1 VTPLLGQLAALTT
14 AGLWSTTALLFETA
28 GKRVGSAV
36 VNRTRLLF
44 ALLLL
49 LSLHQ
54 GLRGAPLPLDA
65 GLNRWGWLGL
75 SAVLGLVVGDGA
87 LFQSYLLIG
96 PRAAMLVMSTAP
108 VWAALAA
115 WPLFGETLA
124 PRELMGV
131 ALALGGVAWVLAE
144 RGADERASDGLGP
157 AVSLAALPLP
167 SDASLAAD
175 PLAAAPPRQAAT
187 DGKSRSGG
195 VRVATMAGRFAAW
208 AGPRRWGGFLAL
220 VGALGQAGNL
230 VTAKLGMA
238 GGYPTLSATVA
249 RLFVATTLLWGWSA
263 MRGDLSHI
271 VGSWRDRVALRAL
284 LVGSVVGPVAGVWLS
299 LVAVQAARVGI
310 AATLMALPPVLLIP
324 LERVVHGRRASRRAV
339 AGTLLA
345 FSGVAV
351 LLVG

>member
-1 VTPLLGQLAALTT
+1 
-14 AGLWSTTALLFETA
+14 
-28 GKRVGSAV
+28 
-36 VNRTRLLF
+36 
-44 ALLLL
+44 
-49 LSLHQ
+49 
-54 GLRGAPLPLDA
+54 LDA
-65 GLNRWGWLGL
+65 GATRWGWLGL
-75 SAVLGLVVGDGA
+75 SAVLGLVIGDGA

-115 WPLFGETLA
+115 WPIFGETLA

-144 RGADERASDGLGP
+144 RGADEQPIGAVRPAIRA
-157 AVSLAALPLP
+157 AE
-167 SDASLAAD
+167 
-175 PLAAAPPRQAAT
+175 
-187 DGKSRSGG
+187 
-195 VRVATMAGRFAAW
+195 AGRTASW
-208 AGPRRWGGFLAL
+208 AGPRRWGSFLAL
-220 VGALGQAGNL
+220 VGAMGQAGNL

-263 MRGDLSHI
+263 LRGDLSHI

-284 LVGSVVGPVAGVWLS
+284 MVGSVVGPVAGVWLS

-345 FSGVAV
+345 FSGVAI
-351 LLVG
+351 LLLG